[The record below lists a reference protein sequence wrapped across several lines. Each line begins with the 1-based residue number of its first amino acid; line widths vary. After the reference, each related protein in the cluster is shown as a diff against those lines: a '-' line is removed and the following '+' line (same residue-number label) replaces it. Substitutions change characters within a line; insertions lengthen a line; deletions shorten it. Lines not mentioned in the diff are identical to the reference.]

1 MTKYILTELPEGVL
15 DVKLPGESYYA
26 SIVPAPGFQLS
37 IVFDEYDLA
46 RMPDFDD
53 YDDESEYYDDHL
65 IIAADHAFAAGLLT
79 MDKPLTGKIFYD
91 WHQTKQGLGAGVVY
105 DEATHDYRAW
115 GNVGNNELLSVRGDL
130 DTVLDGLLSVSP
142 DPDLKS
148 VLDDLRKQV
157 TAYLP

>member
-15 DVKLPGESYYA
+15 DVKLPHESDYA
-26 SIVPAPGFQLS
+26 FIVPVPGVQLS

-46 RMPDFDD
+46 RMPEPDA
-53 YDDESEYYDDHL
+53 YDDESEYYDDYL

-79 MDKPLTGKIFYD
+79 PDKPLTGKIFYD
-91 WHQTKQGLGAGVVY
+91 WHQTTQGLGAGVVY
-105 DEATHDYRAW
+105 DEATHDHRGWAE
-115 GNVGNNELLSVRGDL
+115 VGNNELLSVRGDL
-130 DTVLDGLLSVSP
+130 DTVLDGLLSVST

-148 VLDDLRKQV
+148 VLDTLRKQV